1 MYMDLMKFIFYLLF
15 IVITIYFKEREIYT
29 NQLTTQKPNFII
41 QKVPI
46 SNVRGR
52 KKFKRK
58 VTLNTKTNFVTT
70 NKRKSIQKTDIDLSA
85 KKQKLDVE
93 TFIFHHFAHVSIPE
107 WEFAFK
113 ITRGKPGC
121 AISKCS
127 KIQEAFSLLEDH
139 LDLPLFCM

>member
-70 NKRKSIQKTDIDLSA
+70 NKRKSIQK
-85 KKQKLDVE
+85 LDVE
-93 TFIFHHFAHVSIPE
+93 TFIFHHFPMFRYLSENLP
-107 WEFAFK
+107 
-113 ITRGKPGC
+113 
-121 AISKCS
+121 SKLQGANLAVLFQSGS